1 MVTIAATAGASSS
14 APLPEKSASATSACP
29 EPLPK
34 EESCL
39 PVAGDHDSDIV
50 GFKMAEYDGR
60 AAEIEASAEIVE
72 EALAVAHTVYTETCG
87 KSSSSSTC
95 ATTESVKAS
104 STAEGGMSACAS
116 EALSK
121 PSCQAIVP
129 SSALEDTS
137 RSFSCVLNLDSMQAE
152 HMSFMTDSLG
162 PGLPSLEELL
172 ACTQAHDILGVDKDA
187 NIETI
192 KRAYHK
198 RARAFHPDKHG
209 DDNRDIDRAFNQ
221 AFMLITRAYMT
232 LSGGDA
238 DKERLQIL
246 NKMDLRKDRPVVG
259 WALQQKYDERKRER
273 LTRAEKA
280 LVEARKEVAAA
291 QQVSLGGP
299 LGTANY

>member
-1 MVTIAATAGASSS
+1 
-14 APLPEKSASATSACP
+14 
-29 EPLPK
+29 
-34 EESCL
+34 
-39 PVAGDHDSDIV
+39 
-50 GFKMAEYDGR
+50 
-60 AAEIEASAEIVE
+60 
-72 EALAVAHTVYTETCG
+72 
-87 KSSSSSTC
+87 
-95 ATTESVKAS
+95 
-104 STAEGGMSACAS
+104 
-116 EALSK
+116 
-121 PSCQAIVP
+121 
-129 SSALEDTS
+129 
-137 RSFSCVLNLDSMQAE
+137 MQAV

-291 QQVSLGGP
+291 QQASLGGP
-299 LGTANY
+299 LGTAKDSRALQRRLTKSKLALMKAEATVQAEEELYQIQQQKDREKVMQRLAKEERTKEGGQKQATKKRPRPSGRQQQMPADILDEASRLEAQAEEMRKKAASLRAQAGQNQQVSATSIVPAEDSPGSRAGKRRLLIQ